1 MVCGGSLVVRVVSD
15 VAEVVGRWG
24 RTLMMVGD
32 AEVAGWWSEMRGV
45 VWLQVGEKLG
55 TMKGFCLGGND

>member
-1 MVCGGSLVVRVVSD
+1 
-15 VAEVVGRWG
+15 
-24 RTLMMVGD
+24 MMVGD

-55 TMKGFCLGGND
+55 TMKGFCWLKYLRYYNTIHSKITLKI